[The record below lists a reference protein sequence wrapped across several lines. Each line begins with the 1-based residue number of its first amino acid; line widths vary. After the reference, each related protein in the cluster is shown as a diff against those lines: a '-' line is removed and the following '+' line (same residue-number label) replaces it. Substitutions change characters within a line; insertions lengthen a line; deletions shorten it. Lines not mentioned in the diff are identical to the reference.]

1 MKEKITS
8 KTKLMV
14 FFLLFIGGILFT
26 ASAQAQNDGARLQR
40 TIIVSTLD
48 GTTMEYLIDKNTKV
62 RVEKPNL
69 VIETEGVTLS
79 YELEKMGQLRYG
91 RSIAEGIS
99 AATTDNPFSFD
110 NETLYFKQLPKNSLI
125 EIYTIDGKRTTTRR
139 CSGRASISLTTLS
152 PGAYIVKVNVNSY
165 KIVKK

>member
-14 FFLLFIGGILFT
+14 FFLFFIGGVLFT
-26 ASAQAQNDGARLQR
+26 ASAQAQNDATRLQR

-91 RSIAEGIS
+91 RSVSEGIS

-110 NETLYFKQLPKNSLI
+110 NETLFFNHLPENSII
-125 EIYTIDGKRTTTRR
+125 EVFTTDGKQVISQR
-139 CSGRASISLTTLS
+139 CNNATQISLHSLTS
-152 PGAYIVKVNVNSY
+152 GAYIVKANNNSY
-165 KIVKK
+165 KIVKR